1 MKLKELFY
9 GLGLRPAPREYG
21 HDVRTFHLAA
31 DGDVQMAVWR
41 HPSVVRR
48 PPQLTQRM
56 VDALRAFL
64 APGDAAVDVGA
75 QYGDS
80 TVPIALAVGAAGTV
94 FALEPNRYAYP
105 VLEANARLNPER
117 TRIVPL
123 AVAATPDDGDFEF
136 RYQDA
141 GFANGGLISG
151 ISPWRHGSFYKQRVR
166 GVNLLT
172 YLRAHHAAEL
182 GRLRFIK
189 IDTEGDDH
197 AVARSMDDL
206 LAANRP
212 YIKTEFYTHRTEAE
226 RVDYFRW
233 LRDRGYRL
241 YKTRGEEEYAAE
253 PLTDRDLMRWKHLD
267 VFAVPEERA

>member
-21 HDVRTFHLAA
+21 FDVRAFELPT
-31 DGDVQMAVWR
+31 DGAVEMAVWR

-48 PPQLTQRM
+48 PPALTQRM

-94 FALEPNRYAYP
+94 FALEPNRYAFA
-105 VLEANARLNPER
+105 VLEANARLNPGK
-117 TRIVPL
+117 TRIVALPL
-123 AVAATPDDGDFEF
+123 AATPTDGEFEF

-151 ISPWRHGSFYKQRVR
+151 VSPWRHGSFYKQRVR
-166 GVNLLT
+166 GVNLLA
-172 YLRAHHAAEL
+172 YLRAHHPADLA
-182 GRLRFIK
+182 RLRFIK

-197 AVARSMDDL
+197 AVAASLEDL

-212 YIKTEFYTHRTEAE
+212 YLKTEFYTHRNEAE
-226 RVDYFRW
+226 RVAYYRW

-241 YKTRGEEEYAAE
+241 YKTQGEEEYAAL